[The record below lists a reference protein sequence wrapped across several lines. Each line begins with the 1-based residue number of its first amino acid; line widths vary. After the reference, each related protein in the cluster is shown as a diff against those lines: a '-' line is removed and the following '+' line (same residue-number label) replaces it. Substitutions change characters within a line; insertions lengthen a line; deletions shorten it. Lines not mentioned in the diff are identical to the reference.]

1 LINSMLFL
9 SITGCCF
16 LWLQMQ
22 PQIPNIGTHV
32 IINQK
37 LSGFGLQ
44 MHFQRYGDI
53 AMLLFSLF
61 ESMYDFGTLFYY
73 RAVPIAMD
81 RAIKE
86 IVTSIVQRS
95 VSIATQTTK
104 ELVLKVYIFVMP
116 RVLLLDF

>member
-1 LINSMLFL
+1 MLF
-9 SITGCCF
+9 I
-16 LWLQMQ
+16 
-22 PQIPNIGTHV
+22 
-32 IINQK
+32 
-37 LSGFGLQ
+37 
-44 MHFQRYGDI
+44 
-53 AMLLFSLF
+53 LF
-61 ESMYDFGTLFYY
+61 ESMYDVDPIFYY

-116 RVLLLDF
+116 CF